1 MTAVTIIARRLGEE
15 HAGEVRRVVLERV
28 LGLERSIEDR
38 IDEDDRSCWMAAVT
52 IGSDVASVR
61 LWKDETVACTCDEW
75 REGALCPHVAYVVL
89 TVHPWLVGGYKAISK
104 AASEGVQ

>member
-1 MTAVTIIARRLGEE
+1 MTAVVSIPRRLSEE

-28 LGLERSIEDR
+28 LGLERWIEDR

-61 LWKDETVACTCDEW
+61 LWKDETISCTCDEW

-89 TVHPWLVGGYKAISK
+89 TVHPWLVGGYKAIRK
-104 AASEGVQ
+104 AASHELA